1 MKDNIVKLIATGFGF
16 GYLRPF
22 AGTWGTIP
30 GTILCFL
37 IFPLGIVYQFAML
50 GIVFITS
57 IRTSGRA
64 EKLFGH
70 DSKKIVIDEI
80 LGITV
85 TMMFVPDPSD
95 WRYYLIGFVLFRIF
109 DVIKIEPA
117 KSAEKLPSGWGVT
130 MDDFVAGV
138 YSLITL
144 QLLAAFVIRL

>member
-1 MKDNIVKLIATGFGF
+1 MLNTIIKFIATGFGF

-30 GTILCFL
+30 GTVLCFL

-50 GIVFITS
+50 GIVFIIS
-57 IRTSGRA
+57 IWSAGRA
-64 EKLFGH
+64 ERLFGR
-70 DSKKIVIDEI
+70 DNKKIVIDEI

-85 TMMFVPDPSD
+85 TMMLVPDPSD

-130 MDDFVAGV
+130 MDDFVAGI
-138 YSLITL
+138 YSLIVL
-144 QLLAAFVIRL
+144 QLLAAFVIKL

>member
-1 MKDNIVKLIATGFGF
+1 MKDNIVKFIATGFGF

-57 IRTSGRA
+57 IWASDRA
-64 EKLFGH
+64 EKLLGQ
-70 DSKKIVIDEI
+70 DNKKIVIDEI

-95 WRYYLIGFVLFRIF
+95 WRYYLIGFVIFRIF